1 MVKILVIE
9 DELMMLKV
17 IDFRLKKEGYS
28 VITAQDGKTGLEAF
42 QKEKPDLILTDIM
55 MPYVSGLEIIDFVR
69 NQAKSD
75 VPIIILSA
83 VGLEKTIVEAFNLG
97 ADDFITK
104 PFSPEELS
112 IRVRKYLRRR

>member
-1 MVKILVIE
+1 MKILVIE

-17 IDFRLKKEGYS
+17 IDFRLKREGYT
-28 VITAQDGKTGLEAF
+28 VIMAQDGKSGIEAF
-42 QKEKPDLILTDIM
+42 DREKPDLVLTDIM
-55 MPYVSGLEIIDFVR
+55 MPFVSGLEIIDYVR
-69 NQAKSD
+69 NKSNSE